1 MTWQHVRNNEEK
13 KNENWALEMA
23 LFNLQYPTKIQ
34 LKVTK
39 YQAQSHRSERIPE
52 RISTLFKTI
61 KQAASLA
68 CKDRLVPGG
77 SKFLV

>member
-13 KNENWALEMA
+13 KNENWTLEMA

-39 YQAQSHRSERIPE
+39 
-52 RISTLFKTI
+52 
-61 KQAASLA
+61 
-68 CKDRLVPGG
+68 
-77 SKFLV
+77 